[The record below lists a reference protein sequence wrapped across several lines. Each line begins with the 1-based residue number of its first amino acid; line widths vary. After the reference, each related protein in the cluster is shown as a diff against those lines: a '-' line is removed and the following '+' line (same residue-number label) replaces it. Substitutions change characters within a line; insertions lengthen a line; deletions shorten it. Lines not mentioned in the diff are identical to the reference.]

1 MRPMISITCLNIF
14 MAIKIKIQM
23 VLIMF
28 FTFLLISSNDFG
40 KPSMPLLSIV
50 SYKICKRNANKA
62 VTEIHFL

>member
-40 KPSMPLLSIV
+40 KTFDAIIV
-50 SYKICKRNANKA
+50 NC
-62 VTEIHFL
+62 VL